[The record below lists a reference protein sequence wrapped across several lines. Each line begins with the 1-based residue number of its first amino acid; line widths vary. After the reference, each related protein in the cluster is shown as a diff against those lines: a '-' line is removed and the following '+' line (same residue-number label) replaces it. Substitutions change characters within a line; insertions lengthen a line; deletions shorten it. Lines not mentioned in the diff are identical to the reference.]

1 MKSKHKHSW
10 EKIDNEIMICR
21 ICGKILIKGKQ
32 GNLKEYFGKLKI
44 WREK

>member
-21 ICGKILIKGKQ
+21 ICGKISIKGKQ
-32 GNLKEYFGKLKI
+32 GSPRGCFGKPEI